1 MLLVS
6 LIYHPANVHSTCFER
21 NVAKLEHLAPTFSP
35 LAPLTMQISKR
46 EFRGLFFM
54 TKQPCLHGPCPP
66 LFFIFSLATL
76 LLTPLKNPYI
86 HHARG
91 VSGAGRSDMA
101 PTWGEIETGTHR
113 GNISVTFDG
122 LVRHFS
128 CQEGHLFR

>member
-1 MLLVS
+1 
-6 LIYHPANVHSTCFER
+6 
-21 NVAKLEHLAPTFSP
+21 
-35 LAPLTMQISKR
+35 
-46 EFRGLFFM
+46 M

-128 CQEGHLFR
+128 CQEGHLFT